1 MHRCVRRWTIS
12 VKIFGRTKSALVEK
26 WKRKGTEEVIP
37 DGMASS
43 GDTTER
49 RLTKKPEAEQETAEQ
64 EKDCLTS
71 EYGYVRIQQ

>member
-1 MHRCVRRWTIS
+1 ME
-12 VKIFGRTKSALVEK
+12 EK
-26 WKRKGTEEVIP
+26 TPEEVIP

-43 GDTTER
+43 SDTTEGQ
-49 RLTKKPEAEQETAEQ
+49 LAEQPEAEHETEEQ

>member
-1 MHRCVRRWTIS
+1 MKS
-12 VKIFGRTKSALVEK
+12 GRE
-26 WKRKGTEEVIP
+26 GTEEVIP

-43 GDTTER
+43 GDTAER
-49 RLTKKPEAEQETAEQ
+49 RLTEKPEAEQETAEQ